1 MTGCPPQS
9 AGINVPPAGSWA
21 QGRAMPMTLDY
32 AIPSPEPAPAWP
44 RSPTTV
50 QSASDV
56 GTAVDRML
64 DLGGDGLQLE
74 LLPAGAGLAAGP
86 PRDRGREATHPFAEG
101 MTTDAAVACAADDAS
116 LLRLERPG
124 WATAPGRTLSR

>member
-1 MTGCPPQS
+1 MSRAASSACCLTSTRCPRTTDRRS
-9 AGINVPPAGSWA
+9 
-21 QGRAMPMTLDY
+21 T
-32 AIPSPEPAPAWP
+32 

-101 MTTDAAVACAADDAS
+101 MTTDAAVACAADGAS